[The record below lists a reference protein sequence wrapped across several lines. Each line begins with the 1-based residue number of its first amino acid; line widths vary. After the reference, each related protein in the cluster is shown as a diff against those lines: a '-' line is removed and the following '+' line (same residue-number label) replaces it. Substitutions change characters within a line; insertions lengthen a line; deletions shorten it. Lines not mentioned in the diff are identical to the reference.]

1 MVGRPSPTLLV
12 QGENGTMRASEPA
25 DMLAGAR
32 APPITRS
39 SRTRA
44 TTYHLDQPEH
54 LYEAIAAFLRTLE
67 SRPADPPAAEGRQ

>member
-25 DMLAGAR
+25 DMLAGRPSPAHHTVVPD
-32 APPITRS
+32 AGHDV
-39 SRTRA
+39 
-44 TTYHLDQPEH
+44 HLDQPEH
-54 LYEAIAAFLRTLE
+54 LYEAIAAFLRTPE